1 MTSACEPG
9 NDKSGM
15 IDESGMTLIEILI
28 TVTILVIIAFPIA
41 SMLTIG
47 LIIPSQEQ
55 QRISDTGDAQLLQS
69 FLINDIQTAGTGLVA
84 TDGSIS
90 CSGHGVN
97 PVLFGLQWVD
107 QTTTSTQ
114 VTKTVDY
121 EQSGTDLI
129 RRYCDPSSTNSVIV
143 LNSLNGAPTFSC
155 TSATCA
161 VSVNEKGTR
170 SDEQAYTFTLTATR
184 RDS

>member
-1 MTSACEPG
+1 MTVTGLHERT
-9 NDKSGM
+9 
-15 IDESGMTLIEILI
+15 ESGMTLIEMLI
-28 TVTILVIIAFPIA
+28 VITILVIIAFPLA
-41 SMLTIG
+41 SILTVG

-69 FLINDIQTAGTGLVA
+69 FLINDIQTAGTGL
-84 TDGSIS
+84 TSTTGSIS
-90 CSGHGVN
+90 CSGHGAN

-121 EQSGTDLI
+121 EQSGSLLI
-129 RRYCDPSSTNSVIV
+129 RRYCDPSSTNSVSV
-143 LNSLNGAPTFSC
+143 LNSLKGSPIFSC
-155 TSATCA
+155 TSATC
-161 VSVNEKGTR
+161 SVTVTEQGTR
-170 SDEQAYTFTLTATR
+170 SDEQAYTFSLSATR